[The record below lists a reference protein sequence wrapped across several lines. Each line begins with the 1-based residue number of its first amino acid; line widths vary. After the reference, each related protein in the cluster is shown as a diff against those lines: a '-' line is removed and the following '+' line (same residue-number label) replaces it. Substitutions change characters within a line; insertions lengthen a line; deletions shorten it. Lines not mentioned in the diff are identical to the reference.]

1 MTGLPAAGPAVSR
14 SIRFRTETSQEATNL
29 TKETHM
35 KPTQNLRRLAAVALT
50 AVTAMTA
57 TAASAEFP
65 EKPIR
70 IIVPFSPGGA
80 TDMLARTLGQKMQE
94 NWGQSVIVENRPGA
108 GGNIGADMAA
118 KAPPDGYTLLLV
130 AAGFM
135 AVNPHV
141 YNNLTY
147 DSIKDFAPITQLVS
161 APLLLVTHPSVPVSN
176 FQEYVKLVQSQP
188 GRFVVGNGGVGTAQ
202 HLGGEYLDMTAN
214 MKSLHVPYKGS
225 APATA
230 DLLGGQVQAM
240 LDNMVTLIPHV
251 KSGKL
256 RAIAVT
262 SKERV
267 SNLPDVPTVSESGL
281 PGFETGTWYGIVAPA
296 GTPKDIVQ
304 KLNKEAVRI
313 ISLPDVKERLLQ
325 QGLQPVGDSPEEY
338 AKFIAAEREK
348 AGKIVKAAKI
358 TLN

>member
-1 MTGLPAAGPAVSR
+1 
-14 SIRFRTETSQEATNL
+14 
-29 TKETHM
+29 M
-35 KPTQNLRRLAAVALT
+35 KSWQSVKRLAASAVLACFSVA
-50 AVTAMTA
+50 
-57 TAASAEFP
+57 AAIPAQAAEYP

-70 IIVPFSPGGA
+70 IIVPFSAGGA
-80 TDMLARTLGQKMQE
+80 TDMLARTVGQKLQE
-94 NWGQSVIVENRPGA
+94 SWGQPVVVDNRPGA
-108 GGNIGADMAA
+108 GGNIGAEAGARAA
-118 KAPPDGYTLLLV
+118 PDGYTLLLV

-141 YNNLTY
+141 YSNLTY
-147 DSIKDFAPITQLVS
+147 DSIEDFAPITQLVS
-161 APLLLVTHPSVPVSN
+161 APLLLVTHPSVPVKN
-176 FQEYVKLVQSQP
+176 FQEYVALVKSQP
-188 GRFVVGNGGVGTAQ
+188 GKFLVGNGGPGTAQ
-202 HLGGEYLDMTAN
+202 HLGGEYLDMTAD

-251 KSGKL
+251 KAGKL

-296 GTPKDIVQ
+296 GTPKPIVD
-304 KLNKEAVRI
+304 KLHREIVRI
-313 ISLPDVKERLLQ
+313 LELPDVREKFLQ
-325 QGLQPVGDSPEEY
+325 QGLQPVGNTPEQFAEY
-338 AKFIAAEREK
+338 IAAERKK
-348 AGKIVKAAKI
+348 AGEIVKAANIKV
-358 TLN
+358 N

>member
-1 MTGLPAAGPAVSR
+1 
-14 SIRFRTETSQEATNL
+14 
-29 TKETHM
+29 M
-35 KPTQNLRRLAAVALT
+35 KSWQSVKRLAACTVLACFSVAA
-50 AVTAMTA
+50 AVPAQA
-57 TAASAEFP
+57 AEFP

-70 IIVPFSPGGA
+70 IIVPFSAGGA
-80 TDMLARTLGQKMQE
+80 TDMLARTVGQKLQE
-94 NWGQSVIVENRPGA
+94 SWGQPVVVDNRPGA
-108 GGNIGADMAA
+108 GGNIGAEAGARAA
-118 KAPPDGYTLLLV
+118 PDGYTLLLV

-141 YNNLTY
+141 YSNLTY

-161 APLLLVTHPSVPVSN
+161 APLLLVTHPSVPVKN
-176 FQEYVKLVQSQP
+176 FQEYVALVKSQP
-188 GRFVVGNGGVGTAQ
+188 GKFLVGNGGPGTAQ

-251 KSGKL
+251 KAGKL

-296 GTPKDIVQ
+296 GTPKPIVD
-304 KLNKEAVRI
+304 KLHREIIRI
-313 ISLPDVKERLLQ
+313 LELPDVREKFLQ
-325 QGLQPVGDSPEEY
+325 QGLQPVGNTPEQFAEY
-338 AKFIAAEREK
+338 IAAERRK
-348 AGKIVKAAKI
+348 AGEIVKAANIKV
-358 TLN
+358 N

>member
-1 MTGLPAAGPAVSR
+1 MKSLQKFRLLAGT
-14 SIRFRTETSQEATNL
+14 F
-29 TKETHM
+29 
-35 KPTQNLRRLAAVALT
+35 LAALAVA
-50 AVTAMTA
+50 AAA
-57 TAASAEFP
+57 PASAAYP
-65 EKPIR
+65 DKPIR

-80 TDMLARTLGQKMQE
+80 TDMLARTVGQKLQE
-94 NWGQSVIVENRPGA
+94 SWGQPVIVENRPGA
-108 GGNIGADMAA
+108 GGNIGAAAVA
-118 KAPPDGYTLLLV
+118 KAAPDGYTLLLV

-147 DSIKDFAPITQLVS
+147 DSVKDFAPITQMVS
-161 APLLLVTHPSVPVSN
+161 APLLLVTHPSVPVAN
-176 FQEYVKLVQSQP
+176 FQDYVRLVKAEAGKFP
-188 GRFVVGNGGVGTAQ
+188 VGNGGVGTAQ
-202 HLGGEYLDMTAN
+202 HLGGEYLDMVAQ

-230 DLLGGQVQAM
+230 DLLGGQVKAM

-251 KSGKL
+251 KAGKL
-256 RAIAVT
+256 KALAVT

-296 GTPKDIVQ
+296 GTPKDVVE
-304 KLNKEAVRI
+304 KLKKEIVRI
-313 ISLPDVKERLLQ
+313 LALPEMRESFLK
-325 QGLQPVGDSPEEY
+325 QGLQPVGNTPDEFAQY
-338 AKFIAAEREK
+338 IVAEREK
-348 AGKIVKAAKI
+348 AGKIVKQANI